1 MQGREPCDA
10 GALARPMQAFA
21 CLHPGE
27 SVMPQRIPQP
37 PRPVP
42 NPPRP
47 APDPAAPA
55 ARENAAEGML
65 DLDEHDQ
72 INNQHLEVR

>member
-1 MQGREPCDA
+1 
-10 GALARPMQAFA
+10 
-21 CLHPGE
+21 
-27 SVMPQRIPQP
+27 MPQRIPQP